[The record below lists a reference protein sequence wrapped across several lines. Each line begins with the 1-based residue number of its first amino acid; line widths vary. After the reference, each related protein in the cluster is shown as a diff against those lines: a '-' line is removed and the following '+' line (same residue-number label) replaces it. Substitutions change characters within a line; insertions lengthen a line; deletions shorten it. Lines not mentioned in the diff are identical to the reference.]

1 MERHLI
7 MEILT
12 FINSKDVREYLCNVD
27 YKFNAVEAAWIV
39 NQCAFKSLKEK
50 LDAWR
55 WITNHMEDCEVE
67 VSPHRKINSLHE
79 KLETT
84 IEYFKGG
91 DVYLKLYDTEDF
103 TEGDKKN
110 SIYWLDEIWLY
121 FPVPFKKGDIV
132 INSIRAD
139 RKDFGRYNMG
149 PFVFMEATGNER
161 RGADSSDMNGYGYFQ
176 LDDDAVYYESMWTY
190 MDLEYYRGE
199 LTGQE
204 RFLYALSNY
213 FKGKMGDDLALLL
226 ASHRAYIMINYQRK
240 WDESFLNFYTEEG
253 LRLAGLK

>member
-103 TEGDKKN
+103 TEGGKK
-110 SIYWLDEIWLY
+110 
-121 FPVPFKKGDIV
+121 
-132 INSIRAD
+132 
-139 RKDFGRYNMG
+139 
-149 PFVFMEATGNER
+149 
-161 RGADSSDMNGYGYFQ
+161 Q
-176 LDDDAVYYESMWTY
+176 H
-190 MDLEYYRGE
+190 
-199 LTGQE
+199 
-204 RFLYALSNY
+204 
-213 FKGKMGDDLALLL
+213 LL
-226 ASHRAYIMINYQRK
+226 A
-240 WDESFLNFYTEEG
+240 
-253 LRLAGLK
+253 